1 MTWVATGV
9 TVGASLH
16 SVWAGQKAGRE
27 QAELAK
33 KRGAMITELARRNV
47 KQRNLTSRLA
57 KFDVLEDG
65 AQAQQSAYLQSTQDI
80 ASTKTEASGSGAVI
94 SGTVKDVVRMKENQ
108 GDSVQVAI
116 AQNTNK
122 NIEAITRDTTSQ
134 NEADL
139 YAARQGQTLANEE
152 AHSIHRANQK
162 QFVAGILN
170 ATVQGY
176 GTHSRRTASSSG
188 TYKDKPFWTKDF
200 ASWDQIKSG
209 EFHI

>member
-1 MTWVATGV
+1 MTWLATSI
-9 TVGASLH
+9 TVGTTLYG
-16 SVWAGQKAGRE
+16 VYEGQQAGKEAAR
-27 QAELAK
+27 QAQRRGTMISELAAFK
-33 KRGAMITELARRNV
+33 VR
-47 KQRNLTSRLA
+47 QRTQQSKIA
-57 KFDVLEDG
+57 KLDVLEDG
-65 AQAQQSAYLQSTQDI
+65 AQAQQSACLQSTQDI
-80 ASTKTEASGSGAVI
+80 ANTKAEASGSGAVI